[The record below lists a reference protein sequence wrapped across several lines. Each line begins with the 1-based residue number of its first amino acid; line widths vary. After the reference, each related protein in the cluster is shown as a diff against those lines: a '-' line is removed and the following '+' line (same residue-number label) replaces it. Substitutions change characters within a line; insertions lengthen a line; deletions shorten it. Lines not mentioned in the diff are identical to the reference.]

1 MRWKRS
7 WSPAH
12 ALRAQILKRQ
22 PQWHAHH
29 WHWVARAGEL
39 CRCRHPI
46 APVRAL
52 FRRYPRTQ
60 STFSGVGT
68 AGLNLANL
76 RNLGSVRTL
85 TLINGRRM
93 PGGTSTSTSVD
104 FNTIPTVNIE
114 RVEIQTGGASAIYGA
129 DAVAG
134 VVNIITRKKF
144 EGIEVGLSYGESRY
158 SDNSNPSAHI
168 MFGSAFGSGGHA
180 LVTLQYDKQGRVSC
194 SDRFLCAEDFL
205 WLSPTTQIR
214 GPAAYSGV
222 GVGGRFF
229 AGNASYTTRNGSI
242 TDSSGALIPFSTPVD
257 GYNRNA
263 QRDLAI
269 PTRRT
274 MLAADVEYPL
284 SAGVQIFA
292 ELNYGLAEIDS
303 AFEAHP
309 FQSNQGGSLFGG
321 GPGIPGLQ
329 PSIPVDNPFVPAAL
343 RSAVLAANPAATDIT
358 WWQRF
363 AFINDRGAENTRATM
378 RGVAGLKGELESL
391 AGFGSDW
398 RWELSHVWGQTRV
411 DLSTEGQVSTARL
424 YHGLRVEPDPARPG
438 QYRCADAGAR
448 ATGCIPINPFAY
460 TPEMISA
467 LRLGSNSEGTSE
479 LQDTVAWIGGT
490 VVTLPAGPLQ
500 VVVGAEHRSF
510 DGYLDYDNVIN
521 GALATGN
528 QIGDIDPA
536 RVTSSEVFVETLIPL
551 LRDVPFARALDVEA
565 AYRYSDTKDIDR
577 YGTWKAGLSWSP
589 VESLRVRAMQARAV
603 RTPLPGELSGI
614 GQTFGVVRDPCTEGR
629 RTLNATRA
637 TNCTADGVPSD
648 YNPGQI
654 IEQSVEGLT
663 GGNPALGPEEG
674 TTLTYGFVW
683 TPSFAPGL
691 SVSVDRFQI
700 EVEDIITTVSRQTAV
715 DLCYDQRLF
724 CDVVTRG
731 TSPLLPGASYVLR
744 AVNEQLQNVA
754 SYDIRGIDVDLRP
767 SPDLGRRSA
776 WRPVG
781 HDALRPRRSGTA
793 AGRSDARP
801 ARHRG
806 WQHDRPGLHRAGTR
820 AKLLAASSTRH
831 GRVGSSGARRPAF
844 GTREA
849 GFPGIGFKSYHALR
863 LGYAFR
869 EGSEIFVGAN
879 NLFDEDPPFFC
890 SGCSGTQALD
900 TIPGYYDI
908 FGVVVLRWRSAAFL
922 TMRLLDAVC
931 QARCSRPRTV
941 RRQGPPPHCPR
952 PATSIARA
960 CDALASGPRRRRREA
975 LHGIRICGRRAPRR
989 LP

>member
-1 MRWKRS
+1 MPQFRRRETV
-7 WSPAH
+7 PPLVLCA
-12 ALRAQILKRQ
+12 ALAATITATQASFAQETLEEVVVTGSRI
-22 PQWHAHH
+22 
-29 WHWVARAGEL
+29 ARADIE
-39 CRCRHPI
+39 
-46 APVRAL
+46 APTPMLTLDAAAL
-52 FRRYPRTQ
+52 GSQGLENLADVTTQLPQFAPAFGASRTQ
-60 STFSGVGT
+60 STFSGVGS
-68 AGLNLANL
+68 AGLNVANL
-76 RNLGSVRTL
+76 RNLGSARTL

-104 FNTIPTVNIE
+104 FNTIPTANIE
-114 RVEIQTGGASAIYGA
+114 RVEIQTGGASAVYGA

-134 VVNIITRKKF
+134 VVNIITRKRF

-158 SDNSNPSAHI
+158 SDNTNPSAHV
-168 MFGSAFGSGGHA
+168 MFGSPLGDGGHA
-180 LVTLQYDKQGRVSC
+180 LITLQYDKQGRVSC

-205 WLSPTTQIR
+205 WLAPTSQIR

-229 AGNASYTTRNGSI
+229 AGNASFTTRNGSI
-242 TDSSGALIPFSTPVD
+242 TDANGALIPFSTTVD

-274 MLAADVEYPL
+274 MLAAEVEYPL
-284 SAGVQIFA
+284 TSAVQIFA
-292 ELNYGLAEIDS
+292 ELNYGVAEIDS

-329 PSIPVDNPFVPAAL
+329 PSIPIDNPFVPAAL
-343 RSAVLAANPAATDIT
+343 RAAALAANPAATDIT

-363 AFINDRGAENTRATM
+363 AFINDRGAENTRATI
-378 RGVAGLKGELESL
+378 RGVAGLKGEFESL
-391 AGFGSDW
+391 GGLGSDW

-460 TPEMISA
+460 SPEMIDA
-467 LRLGSNSEGTSE
+467 LRLGSNSQGTSE
-479 LQDTVAWIGGT
+479 LQDTVAWIGGS
-490 VVTLPAGPLQ
+490 VAKLPAGPVE

-528 QIGDIDPA
+528 QIGDVDAA
-536 RVTSSEVFVETLIPL
+536 RVSSSEVFIEALVPL
-551 LRDVPFARALDVEA
+551 LRDAPFARVLDLEA

-589 VESLRVRAMQARAV
+589 IESLRVRTMQARAV

-614 GQTFGVVRDPCTEGR
+614 GQTFGVVRDPCTEDR

-637 TNCTADGVPSD
+637 ANCTSDGVPTD

-683 TPSFAPGL
+683 TPTFAPGL

-754 SYDIRGIDVDLRP
+754 SYDIRGIDVDLRYTF
-767 SPDLGRRSA
+767 DLGRWGQLGAQWVMTLYDRA
-776 WRPVG
+776 DQVPLPG
-781 HDALRPRRSGTA
+781 EATLDLLGI
-793 AGRSDARP
+793 AGGSTIDQGYIERMGNLVLNYS
-801 ARHRG
+801 RG
-806 WQHDRPGLHRAGTR
+806 NFNATWTSRF
-820 AKLLAASSTRH
+820 
-831 GRVGSSGARRPAF
+831 VGSAEMAF

-849 GFPGIGFKSYHALR
+849 GFPGIGSKSYHALR

-869 EGSEIFVGAN
+869 EGSEVFVGAN

-908 FGVVVLRWRSAAFL
+908 FGLSYYAGARLRF
-922 TMRLLDAVC
+922 
-931 QARCSRPRTV
+931 
-941 RRQGPPPHCPR
+941 
-952 PATSIARA
+952 
-960 CDALASGPRRRRREA
+960 
-975 LHGIRICGRRAPRR
+975 
-989 LP
+989 

>member
-1 MRWKRS
+1 M
-7 WSPAH
+7 A
-12 ALRAQILKRQ
+12 ALLSAAPPSFSQEALEEVVVTGSRI
-22 PQWHAHH
+22 
-29 WHWVARAGEL
+29 ARADIE
-39 CRCRHPI
+39 
-46 APVRAL
+46 APTPMLTLDTAAL
-52 FRRYPRTQ
+52 GNQGLENFADVATQLPQFAPAFGASRTQ
-60 STFSGVGT
+60 STFAGVGT

-104 FNTIPTVNIE
+104 FNTIPTANIE

-134 VVNIITRKKF
+134 VVNIITRKQF

-158 SDNSNPSAHI
+158 SDNSNPSAHV
-168 MFGSAFGSGGHA
+168 MFGSGFGDGGHA

-205 WLSPTTQIR
+205 WLAPNAQIR

-242 TDSSGALIPFSTPVD
+242 TDSSGALIPFTTTVD

-303 AFEAHP
+303 VFEAHP

-321 GPGIPGLQ
+321 GPGTPGLQ
-329 PSIPVDNPFVPAAL
+329 PTIPIDNPFVPAAL
-343 RSAVLAANPAATDIT
+343 RAAALAANPAATEIT

-363 AFINDRGAENTRATM
+363 ALINDRGADNTRATM

-391 AGFGSDW
+391 GGFGSDW
-398 RWELSHVWGQTRV
+398 RWEVSHVWGQTRV

-438 QYRCADAGAR
+438 QFRCADAGAR

-460 TPEMISA
+460 TPEMINA
-467 LRLGSNSEGTSE
+467 LRLGSNSEGASE
-479 LQDTVAWIGGT
+479 LQDTVAWIGGA
-490 VVTLPAGPLQ
+490 VATLPAGPLQ
-500 VVVGAEHRSF
+500 AVIGVEHRSF

-521 GALATGN
+521 GALATGG

-536 RVTSSEVFVETLIPL
+536 RVSSSEVFVETLIPL
-551 LRDVPFARALDVEA
+551 LRDAPFARALDVEA

-603 RTPLPGELSGI
+603 RTPLPDELSGI

-637 TNCTADGVPSD
+637 ANCTADGVPAD

-663 GGNPALGPEEG
+663 GGNSALRPEEG

-683 TPSFAPGL
+683 TPSFVPGL

-715 DLCYDQRLF
+715 DLCYDQRLL

-731 TSPLLPGASYVLR
+731 TSPLLPGASYVLN

-754 SYDIRGIDVDLRP
+754 SYDIRGIDVDLRYTF
-767 SPDLGRRSA
+767 DLGRWGRLGAQWVMTLYDRADQVPLPGEATLDLLGIAGGSTIDQGYIE
-776 WRPVG
+776 RMG
-781 HDALRPRRSGTA
+781 SLALNYS
-793 AGRSDARP
+793 
-801 ARHRG
+801 RG
-806 WQHDRPGLHRAGTR
+806 KFNATWTSRF
-820 AKLLAASSTRH
+820 
-831 GRVGSSGARRPAF
+831 VGSAEMAF

-849 GFPGIGFKSYHALR
+849 GFPGIGSKSYHALR
-863 LGYAFR
+863 LGYALR

-890 SGCSGTQALD
+890 SGCSGTQAL
-900 TIPGYYDI
+900 
-908 FGVVVLRWRSAAFL
+908 
-922 TMRLLDAVC
+922 
-931 QARCSRPRTV
+931 
-941 RRQGPPPHCPR
+941 
-952 PATSIARA
+952 
-960 CDALASGPRRRRREA
+960 
-975 LHGIRICGRRAPRR
+975 
-989 LP
+989 